1 MSPIVKIFKN
11 FSGNSRNKRAKIF
24 RESFSINQDTKIL
37 DLGSEDGENIS
48 SILNETDANPK
59 NVYIADIEAN
69 AVQEGNRNFGYH
81 AVLIGESGKLPFPDK
96 FFDVVFCSSVIEH
109 TTVAKAEVWNWKSGR
124 RFREA
129 AFSRQKMFADEIVR
143 LGRQYFVQTP
153 CKTFPI
159 ESHSWLPLVGYFP
172 RELLVST
179 LKLSN
184 RFWVKQTPP
193 DFNLLGKADMQKLFP
208 EAKIICE
215 KKYGLTKSVM
225 ALKTDELH

>member
-1 MSPIVKIFKN
+1 MNPIVKIFKN
-11 FSGNSRNKRAKIF
+11 FSGNARNKRAKIF
-24 RESFSINQDTKIL
+24 REGFSINQDTKIL
-37 DLGSEDGENIS
+37 DLGSENGVNIS
-48 SILNETDANPK
+48 NILRETEANPK

-69 AVQEGNRNFGYH
+69 AVQEGNRNFGCQ
-81 AVLIGESGKLPFPDK
+81 AVLIGESENLPFADK
-96 FFDVVFCSSVIEH
+96 FFDIVFCSSVIEH
-109 TTVAKAEVWNWKSGR
+109 TTVNKAEVWNWKSDKQ
-124 RFREA
+124 FRVV

-153 CKTFPI
+153 SKTFPI
-159 ESHSWLPLVGYFP
+159 ESHSWLPLIGYFP
-172 RELLVST
+172 RELLLPT

-193 DFNLLGKADMQKLFP
+193 DFNLLGVDDMKKLFP

-225 ALKTDELH
+225 ALKTDKLG

>member
-1 MSPIVKIFKN
+1 MNPIVKIFKN
-11 FSGNSRNKRAKIF
+11 FSDNARNKRAKIF
-24 RESFSINQDTKIL
+24 REDFSINQDTKIL
-37 DLGSEDGENIS
+37 DLGSENGVNIS
-48 SILNETDANPK
+48 NILRETDANPK

-81 AVLIGESGKLPFPDK
+81 AVLIGESENLPFADK
-96 FFDVVFCSSVIEH
+96 FFDIVFCSSVIEH
-109 TTVAKAEVWNWKSGR
+109 TTVGKAEVWNWKSDKQ
-124 RFREA
+124 FRVA
-129 AFSRQKMFADEIVR
+129 AFSRQKMFADEVVR

-153 CKTFPI
+153 SKTFPI
-159 ESHSWLPLVGYFP
+159 ESHSWLPLIGYFP
-172 RELLVST
+172 RELLLPI

-193 DFNLLGKADMQKLFP
+193 DFNLLDVDDMKKLFP

-225 ALKTDELH
+225 ALKTDKLG